1 MKKLLSNVFVFVF
14 ILVSNILDVPLPSFI
29 NPGNWC
35 WFITSVLFILK
46 GIGDVIPS
54 EATDSKFVRSLL
66 QLFKVNTN
74 VTLKLDQLFIHFLN
88 EFKPFLTE
96 DDRRA
101 MIIDQQPGETLF
113 DALEQSNFFKPMQ
126 LPIRRFTERRNCDLR
141 CPDDSTPDDRNRF
154 NVPERTTPI
163 LHTGSYKVPM
173 PEMGQSLEDCFIKD
187 LQSVHVKERVCN
199 HLTAGG
205 QMCKG
210 IKWERSRQEVT
221 GCPNAIVLALNRAY
235 FEKENDGLTHTL
247 NELINR
253 TPVKI
258 DGYFHINAP
267 PRALQKTEERLSD
280 VNLVRYERV
289 AATQLIGNY
298 LIQ

>member
-1 MKKLLSNVFVFVF
+1 MYLLSIVFVF
-14 ILVSNILDVPLPSFI
+14 ILVSNLLDVPLPSFI

-35 WFITSVLFILK
+35 WLITSVLFIIK

-66 QLFKVNTN
+66 QLFKVKTN

-88 EFKPFLTE
+88 EFKPFLTKDE
-96 DDRRA
+96 RRD
-101 MIIDQQPGETLF
+101 MIRDQQPGETLF

-126 LPIRRFTERRNCDLR
+126 LPIRRFTERRNCDLK
-141 CPDDSTPDDRNRF
+141 CPDDSSPDDRNRF

-163 LHTGSYKVPM
+163 EYTGSCKVPM

-187 LQSVHVKERVCN
+187 LKRVHVKERVCN
-199 HLTAGG
+199 HLTASG
-205 QMCKG
+205 QSCKG

-235 FEKENDGLTHTL
+235 FEKENDGLTHKKYSTGRKDRHGKEIYIL
-247 NELINR
+247 KELINR

-258 DGYFHINAP
+258 DGYFHIN
-267 PRALQKTEERLSD
+267 
-280 VNLVRYERV
+280 VNKVRYELV
-289 AATQLIGNY
+289 AATQHIGNY
-298 LIQ
+298 LI